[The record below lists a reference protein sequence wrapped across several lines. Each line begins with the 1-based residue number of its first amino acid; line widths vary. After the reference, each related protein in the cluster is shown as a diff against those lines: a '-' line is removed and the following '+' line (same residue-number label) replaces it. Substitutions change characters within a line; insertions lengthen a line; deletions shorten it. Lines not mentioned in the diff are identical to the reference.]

1 MPPQAS
7 GREAVLAWVRT
18 GQGGVPCQPLVEITQ
33 EAVSGEER
41 ETELQN
47 TL

>member
-1 MPPQAS
+1 M
-7 GREAVLAWVRT
+7 LAWVRT
-18 GQGGVPCQPLVEITQ
+18 GRGGVPCEPLVEITQ

-41 ETELQN
+41 ETGLQN